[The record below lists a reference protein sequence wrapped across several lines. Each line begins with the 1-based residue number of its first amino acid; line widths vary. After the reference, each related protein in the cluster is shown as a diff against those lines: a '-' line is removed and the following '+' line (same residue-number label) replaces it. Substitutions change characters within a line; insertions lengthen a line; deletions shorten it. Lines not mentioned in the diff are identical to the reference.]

1 MVNMTSHYMEEAK
14 AKALL
19 IIRLLQVACDSDA
32 VIMPVLDEFGFKV
45 LCGIYEAFMSN
56 IDKATQNIEAISDVT
71 DMEPWVIRY
80 HDRAGLASYMDTV
93 MASRVSPLSIN
104 YMIFRTYIFD
114 YFNDDKDIVIE
125 AVNSGWRPLE
135 LASEKICDS
144 KEVVL
149 SAVKKSGME
158 LVYASSRLQMD
169 KELVIEAVR
178 NDPGAIKYTTL
189 ELQRDDDV
197 LSAAG
202 YI

>member
-1 MVNMTSHYMEEAK
+1 MKNMTSHYLEEAK
-14 AKALL
+14 MAALL
-19 IIRLLQVACDSDA
+19 IIRLLQVDFDSD
-32 VIMPVLDEFGFKV
+32 VVMMPVLDKFGIKV
-45 LCGIYEAFMSN
+45 LSGIFESFMRD
-56 IDKATQNIEAISDVT
+56 IDMATRNIEAVDDEI
-71 DMEPWVIRY
+71 DMDPWIIRSN
-80 HDRAGLASYMDTV
+80 DREGLKSYMETILNQGEKTI
-93 MASRVSPLSIN
+93 PIN